1 MMFRYNSHN
10 GRNNFPQILGTEP
23 KDIADRLNTI
33 YGNLN
38 APSSKQVTTLWRQPR
53 FASPPITELEMEER
67 RKRDCNSQLRT
78 QHGALCDEV
87 PKASYNFP
95 ESYKDINNQEM
106 EKNQD

>member
-1 MMFRYNSHN
+1 MSRYTSYN
-10 GRNNFPQILGTEP
+10 GNNNFPQILGTEP

-38 APSSKQVTTLWRQPR
+38 APSSRQVTTVWRQPR

-67 RKRDCNSQLRT
+67 RKR
-78 QHGALCDEV
+78 ALCDEV

-95 ESYKDINNQEM
+95 ESNKDKNNQEM